1 MEDLSPVSYIFPN
14 VSFILLILGVLF
26 FFPAICGFNTE
37 IWQRSHNTEFQR
49 DKKHE
54 QSDNQTLVNKPTV

>member
-14 VSFILLILGVLF
+14 VNFILLILGVLF
-26 FFPAICGFNTE
+26 FSPAIWGFNTE
-37 IWQRSHNTEFQR
+37 IWQSRHITEFQR